1 MTVPQCRIDFLI
13 EPFSPDRITAG
24 GPRRAAIERITMSHP
39 KTATTGASR
48 AQAPRRRKPWWL
60 WALLAL
66 LALALLLLG
75 LSRCGSSDDPAS
87 TAPGPTG
94 AANTAVSGP
103 SAAAGGPSAAGV
115 PGAGAAGQ
123 GALTAEGT
131 SLLPIAQVAGPNGE
145 LTSQAG
151 KTATAQGVLVQS
163 VPADEGFWAGT
174 SETDRV
180 WVQLSGTGESG
191 YVVQQGDR
199 VDFTGQV
206 AANDA
211 GFAAQTGVEPTEGA
225 DQLNQQGAHIEV
237 AKSELRR
244 STA

>member
-1 MTVPQCRIDFLI
+1 
-13 EPFSPDRITAG
+13 
-24 GPRRAAIERITMSHP
+24 MSHP
-39 KTATTGASR
+39 KTETTGATR
-48 AQAPRRRKPWWL
+48 AQAARRRKPWWL

-75 LSRCGSSDDPAS
+75 LSQCGNSDDPAS
-87 TAPGPTG
+87 TAPGTPG
-94 AANTAVSGP
+94 AANTAAS
-103 SAAAGGPSAAGV
+103 GPSAAGV

-123 GALTAEGT
+123 GALTADGT
-131 SLLPIAQVAGPNGE
+131 SLLPVAQVAGPSGQ

-180 WVQLSGTGESG
+180 WVQLSGTDESG

-199 VDFTGQV
+199 VDFSGQV
-206 AANDA
+206 VSHDP

-237 AKSELRR
+237 AKAELRR
-244 STA
+244 SAA

>member
-1 MTVPQCRIDFLI
+1 
-13 EPFSPDRITAG
+13 
-24 GPRRAAIERITMSHP
+24 MSHP
-39 KTATTGASR
+39 KTETTGATR
-48 AQAPRRRKPWWL
+48 AQAARRRKPWWL

-75 LSRCGSSDDPAS
+75 LSQCGNSDDPAS
-87 TAPGPTG
+87 TAPGTPG
-94 AANTAVSGP
+94 AANTAAS
-103 SAAAGGPSAAGV
+103 GPSAAGV

-123 GALTAEGT
+123 GALTADGT
-131 SLLPIAQVAGPNGE
+131 SLLPVAQVAGPNGE

-151 KTATAQGVLVQS
+151 KTATAEGVLVQS

-206 AANDA
+206 AAHDP

>member
-1 MTVPQCRIDFLI
+1 
-13 EPFSPDRITAG
+13 
-24 GPRRAAIERITMSHP
+24 MSHP
-39 KTATTGASR
+39 KTETTGASR
-48 AQAPRRRKPWWL
+48 AQSARRRKPWWL

-66 LALALLLLG
+66 LVLALLLLG
-75 LSRCGSSDDPAS
+75 LSQCGNSDDPAS
-87 TAPGPTG
+87 TAAGTTG
-94 AANTAVSGP
+94 AANTAASGP
-103 SAAAGGPSAAGV
+103 SAPAGGPSAAGV
-115 PGAGAAGQ
+115 PAAGAGAGAAGQ
-123 GALTAEGT
+123 GALTADGT
-131 SLLPIAQVAGPNGE
+131 SLLPVAQVAGPNGE

-180 WVQLSGTGESG
+180 WVQLSGTDESG